1 MAYDTIGLG
10 TSANDGTGDDL
21 RTAGAKIN
29 DNFAK
34 AVNNEKTII
43 PAAAMLPLTEDSAYY
58 LESDVFPCQVFAETT
73 TEGVKIQ
80 LFDVMNL
87 IPAGATPKLKV
98 KLSAYHDEDEPAS
111 RDVAWKIEAGW
122 VGIAGVTFGTA
133 QYVVQSLLDANE
145 RTDWSSQSSD
155 ITPGGTRAAGDELR
169 LKISRDINYER
180 GGVVQD
186 TFDAPVKLYKI
197 EIEWS

>member
-21 RTAGAKIN
+21 RTAGGKIN

-58 LESDVFPCQVFAETT
+58 LESDVFPCQVFSETI

-87 IPAGATPKLKV
+87 IPDGATLKLKV
-98 KLSAYHDEDEPAS
+98 KLSAYHDEDAPAS
-111 RDVAWKIEAGW
+111 RNVAWKIEAGW
-122 VGIAGVTFGTA
+122 ASAGVTFGTA
-133 QYVVQSLLDANE
+133 QHVVQTLLEANE
-145 RTDWSSQSSD
+145 HPDWSSQTPD

-169 LKISRDINYER
+169 LKISRDITYEVS
-180 GGVVQD
+180 GVVQD
-186 TFDAPVKLYKI
+186 TLDAPVKLYKI